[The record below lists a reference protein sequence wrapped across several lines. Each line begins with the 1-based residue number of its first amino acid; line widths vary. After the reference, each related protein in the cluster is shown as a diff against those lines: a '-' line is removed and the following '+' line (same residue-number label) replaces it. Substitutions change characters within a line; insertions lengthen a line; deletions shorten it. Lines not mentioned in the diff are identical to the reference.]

1 MTFYSWDEID
11 SVIDKFLGVKAK
23 VLPVKRREGFE
34 PDLKRFIQWR
44 KQYQRALLEY
54 DNQVANTK
62 RGASY
67 LSKPYVNKLRPPNP
81 WYRYVPP
88 MVVTL
93 VREEDYV

>member
-23 VLPVKRREGFE
+23 VLPFKLREGFE

-54 DNQVANTK
+54 NNQ
-62 RGASY
+62 
-67 LSKPYVNKLRPPNP
+67 
-81 WYRYVPP
+81 YVPP